1 KFDELDKEAKRI
13 ALDSV
18 KFAEQSPE
26 PPLEK
31 LHDYTYAP

>member
-1 KFDELDKEAKRI
+1 VMA
-13 ALDSV
+13 AV

-31 LHDYTYAP
+31 LYDYTYANGAKP